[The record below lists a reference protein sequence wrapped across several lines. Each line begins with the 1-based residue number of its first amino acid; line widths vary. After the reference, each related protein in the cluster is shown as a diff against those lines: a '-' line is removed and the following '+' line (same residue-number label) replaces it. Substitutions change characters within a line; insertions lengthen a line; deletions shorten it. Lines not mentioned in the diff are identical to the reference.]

1 MFGYYGLIHQMSQV
15 TWTEAA
21 LTDIQRHYE
30 TIALMDAKTALRAV
44 QAIRKAGDSLETF
57 PR

>member
-1 MFGYYGLIHQMSQV
+1 MSQV

-21 LTDIQRHYE
+21 FTDIQRHYE
-30 TIALMDAKTALRAV
+30 TIALMDTKTALRAV

-57 PR
+57 PRRGAIV